1 MCNCEETNHPGYQCR
16 SSSCHCHDSEDAAR
30 EKQEKQLYLEY
41 LAKEQSRSLTAVDKN
56 QYYVSIS
63 LDKASQTDVDQIVN
77 AITEIHGSR
86 AGLSVFYDVPVR
98 D

>member
-1 MCNCEETNHPGYQCR
+1 MCNCEENHRGYRCR
-16 SSSCHCHDSEDAAR
+16 SSMCHCHDKEDYFR
-30 EKQEKQLYLEY
+30 EKTEKN
-41 LAKEQSRSLTAVDKN
+41 AALTAVDKN
-56 QYYVSIS
+56 NYYVSIS
-63 LDKASQTDVDQIVN
+63 LDRASQTEVDQIVN